1 MSYRADVA
9 KHRHV
14 QQQQADGERE
24 LTVVLCTLYPYCLR
38 LRLAG
43 PCWLRWLFG
52 TRGTELARKSLIFLC
67 KSAQKFII
75 PHRLSQKI
83 FWGGAQTPPPL
94 MRGTPTP

>member
-43 PCWLRWLFG
+43 PC
-52 TRGTELARKSLIFLC
+52 
-67 KSAQKFII
+67 
-75 PHRLSQKI
+75 
-83 FWGGAQTPPPL
+83 
-94 MRGTPTP
+94 